1 LRIWRRRRVC
11 RSAFPFRSRYGILVA
26 PNKVLSKERP
36 MLDITKDIQSLTTF
50 RRRSRD
56 FIKQLKKSKRPV
68 VLTVNG
74 KAAAIVQD
82 AKAYQRLL
90 DIAARADED
99 EAIRQGLEDVKEGR
113 TRPAREF
120 FAEFEAKHGIRR

>member
-1 LRIWRRRRVC
+1 ML
-11 RSAFPFRSRYGILVA
+11 
-26 PNKVLSKERP
+26 P

-50 RRRSRD
+50 RRQSSE
-56 FIKQLKKSKRPV
+56 FLKQLKKSKRPV

-82 AKAYQRLL
+82 AEAYQRLL

-99 EAIRQGLEDVKEGR
+99 EAIRQGLDDVAHGR
-113 TRPAREF
+113 TRPARDVFDE
-120 FAEFEAKHGIRR
+120 IRRKHDIPR